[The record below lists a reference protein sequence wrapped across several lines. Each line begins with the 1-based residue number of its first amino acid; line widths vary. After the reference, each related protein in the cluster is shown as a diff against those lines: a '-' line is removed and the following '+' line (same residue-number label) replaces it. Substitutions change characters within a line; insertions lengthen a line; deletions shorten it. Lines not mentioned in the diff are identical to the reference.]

1 MGAYAAALLLCL
13 LTCVAHAQNAARP
26 FRIGILNEAWS
37 ADHPTVEGLKAG
49 LADLGFGEGRDVT
62 FDVRFTQGRRDALPA
77 AAAALVASGVDLIV
91 ASQQA
96 AVLAASRAT
105 RDVPIVFTSVGDAV
119 AAGLVANRAHPGGNV
134 TGSSSLQPEL
144 AAKRLQVLHFLAPGL
159 RRVFVVHD
167 RDDPAASLMA
177 RNAVAAAAALNLEV
191 VVRAIDDE
199 GELQRVF
206 TELRPGDA
214 LFAADDSRLR
224 IPVATLEQ
232 SLALHVPAVF
242 ATALWVG
249 HGGLVSY
256 GPDAYADGVQAA
268 SLVARIRAGTKP
280 GDLPV
285 EGAERIDL
293 AVHLKTAELLGLT
306 VPRRILLRADAFRR

>member
-1 MGAYAAALLLCL
+1 MSAYAAALLLCL
-13 LTCVAHAQNAARP
+13 LTCAAHAQNAIRP

-49 LADLGFGEGRDVT
+49 LADLGLGEGRDVT

-96 AVLAASRAT
+96 AALAASRAT

-134 TGSSSLQPEL
+134 TGISSLQPEL
-144 AAKRLQVLHFLAPGL
+144 AAKRVQVLHFLAPGL

-191 VVRAIDDE
+191 AVRGVGDA
-199 GELQRVF
+199 GELKRVF
-206 TELRPGDA
+206 TELGPGDA
-214 LFAADDSRLR
+214 L
-224 IPVATLEQ
+224 
-232 SLALHVPAVF
+232 
-242 ATALWVG
+242 
-249 HGGLVSY
+249 
-256 GPDAYADGVQAA
+256 
-268 SLVARIRAGTKP
+268 
-280 GDLPV
+280 
-285 EGAERIDL
+285 
-293 AVHLKTAELLGLT
+293 
-306 VPRRILLRADAFRR
+306 